1 VLDEWQ
7 NDRDQYRKQAQRL
20 AMRPRDAEIAMRDDE
35 ARLAE
40 WRRRGR
46 VKGVELAAAA
56 TRAIETG
63 ELAEVCARALA
74 ETTVRLA
81 RECASAGAARVEVV
95 AYVNELSA
103 SFGETIAATVSSV
116 TSQPIPEI
124 RATPSPSPSSGS
136 RASAKPRTQSNRRAR
151 RG

>member
-1 VLDEWQ
+1 MTDE
-7 NDRDQYRKQAQRL
+7 
-20 AMRPRDAEIAMRDDE
+20 E

-40 WRRRGR
+40 WRLRGR
-46 VKGVELAAAA
+46 VKGLELAAAA
-56 TRAIETG
+56 TRAIEAG

-74 ETTVRLA
+74 DTTVRLA

-103 SFGETIAATVSSV
+103 SFGETIAATGSPVMSEA
-116 TSQPIPEI
+116 IPEI
-124 RATPSPSPSSGS
+124 RTTLSPLPSSGS
-136 RASAKPRTQSNRRAR
+136 LESSKPRTRSDRRAR

>member
-1 VLDEWQ
+1 M
-7 NDRDQYRKQAQRL
+7 NYRRQGASAR
-20 AMRPRDAEIAMRDDE
+20 IAMVDEE

-46 VKGVELAAAA
+46 VKGLELASAA
-56 TRAIETG
+56 TRAIAAG

-81 RECASAGAARVEVV
+81 RECSSAGAARVEVI

-103 SFGETIAATVSSV
+103 SFGETIAATGSSV

-124 RATPSPSPSSGS
+124 RATPTPSQPNGRLASSNPGA
-136 RASAKPRTQSNRRAR
+136 RSNRRAR